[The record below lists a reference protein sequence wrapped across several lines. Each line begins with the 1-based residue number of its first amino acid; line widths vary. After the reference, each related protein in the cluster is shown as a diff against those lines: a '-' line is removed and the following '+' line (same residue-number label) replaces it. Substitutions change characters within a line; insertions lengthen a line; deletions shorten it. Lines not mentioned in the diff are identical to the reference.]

1 LEDHAEEST
10 VKHGGTSEDLVPM
23 VISARVLFFHLLSNV
38 FDFIFDEG
46 MVDIVEAFDT
56 SHCATSFIMSALA
69 VGEPRGFWKKE
80 DGDS

>member
-1 LEDHAEEST
+1 M
-10 VKHGGTSEDLVPM
+10 KHGGTSEDLVPR
-23 VISARVLFFHLLSNV
+23 VIGARVLFFHLLSNV

-56 SHCATSFIMSALA
+56 SHCATSLIMSAFA
-69 VGEPRGFWKKE
+69 VGESRGFRKEE